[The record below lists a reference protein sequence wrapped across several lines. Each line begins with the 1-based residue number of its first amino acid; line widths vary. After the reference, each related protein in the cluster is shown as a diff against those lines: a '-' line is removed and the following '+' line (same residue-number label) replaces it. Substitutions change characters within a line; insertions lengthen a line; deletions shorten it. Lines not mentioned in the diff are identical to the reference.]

1 MIIMPKDIEQ
11 LLNQIGAWKFH
22 QNKFTYKKTVLIK
35 QTNMLGNTYFSNY
48 IDWMGEA
55 RERLFLMHP
64 AAGAFLKKY
73 MNIFMITHTLHHRF
87 LENSFFGDEI
97 RIEVTT
103 KDILDYSLII
113 VFRYFN
119 ESNEKLIGEGWQKVC
134 FWDQQTDKPCKVPQ
148 ILLDLAKPLCEKG
161 T

>member
-1 MIIMPKDIEQ
+1 MVENAEQ
-11 LLNQIGAWKFH
+11 LLNQIGTWKFPGE
-22 QNKFTYKKTVLIK
+22 KFIYKKTVFIK
-35 QTNMLGNTYFSNY
+35 PTNMLGNTYFSNY

-55 RERLFLMHP
+55 REKLFLTHP
-64 AAGAFLKKY
+64 AAGPFLKKN
-73 MNIFMITHTLHHRF
+73 MNISMITHTLHHRF

-119 ESNEKLIGEGWQKVC
+119 ETSKKLIGDGWQKVC
-134 FWDQQTDKPCKVPQ
+134 FWDQQANKPCKVPQ
-148 ILLDLAKPLCEKG
+148 LFLDLAYPLKEKANS
-161 T
+161 

>member
-1 MIIMPKDIEQ
+1 MAEDTKQ
-11 LLNQIGAWKFH
+11 LLNQIGSWKFPEK
-22 QNKFTYKKTVLIK
+22 KFVYRKTVLIK

-55 RERLFLMHP
+55 REKLFLIHP
-64 AAGAFLKKY
+64 AAGIFLREN

-87 LENSFFGDEI
+87 LENSFFGDQI

-113 VFRYFN
+113 IFRYFN
-119 ESNEKLIGEGWQKVC
+119 EANGKLIGDGWQKVC
-134 FWDQQTDKPCKVPQ
+134 FWDKQTDKPCKVPQ
-148 ILLDLAKPLCEKG
+148 IMLDLAWPLHEKKS
-161 T
+161 

>member
-1 MIIMPKDIEQ
+1 MTEDNEQ
-11 LLNQIGAWKFH
+11 LLSQIGTWTFPQKKFI
-22 QNKFTYKKTVLIK
+22 YKKKVLIK
-35 QTNMLGNTYFSNY
+35 QTNLLGNTYFSNY

-55 RERLFLMHP
+55 REELFLIHP
-64 AAGAFLKKY
+64 AARAFLEKH

-87 LENSFFGDEI
+87 LESSFFGDQI

-113 VFRYFN
+113 VFRYLN
-119 ESNEKLIGEGWQKVC
+119 EANEKLIGDGWQKIC
-134 FWDQQTDKPCKVPQ
+134 FWDRQTDKPCKVPL
-148 ILLDLAKPLCEKG
+148 IFLDLAKPLCEEG